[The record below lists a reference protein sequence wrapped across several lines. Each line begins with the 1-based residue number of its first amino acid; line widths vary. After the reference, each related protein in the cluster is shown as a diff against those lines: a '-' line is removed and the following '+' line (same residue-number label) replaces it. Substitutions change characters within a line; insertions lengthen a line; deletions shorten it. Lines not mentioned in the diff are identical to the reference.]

1 MVLRNQNG
9 VVMHV
14 HSTTR
19 GARLQLGTSGLSIK
33 LKQ

>member
-1 MVLRNQNG
+1 VLRNQDG

-14 HSTTR
+14 RSTSK
-19 GARLQLGTSGLSIK
+19 GARLQLGTSGLNIK